1 MKYYIFSRYRQ
12 AISLSW
18 IEDELKHQPHYK
30 FFNTLRAAENAYT
43 NIWKKGGLDFM
54 DSDYDI
60 FGIDELGN
68 WYRFFTG
75 CYNGDFEHTAQKM
88 RIEKV

>member
-12 AISLSW
+12 TISLPW
-18 IEDELKHQPHYK
+18 IENELEHRSHYK
-30 FFNTLRAAENAYT
+30 CFNTLRAAENAYT
-43 NIWKKGGLDFM
+43 NIWKKGGLEFM

-60 FGIDELGN
+60 FGVDELGN

-75 CYNGDFEHTAQKM
+75 RYNRDFEHTAQKM
-88 RIEKV
+88 RKEKV